1 MQHPVD
7 FFNYFVTEELLK
19 LISEETIRY
28 HFQLRPQKLWSVTL
42 TDIQGF
48 IGAGMLMSI
57 IRLPQS
63 RMYWRPE
70 FLVAEIANAFT
81 VKKFEDIKRF
91 LHFADNTVQSQDK
104 LKKFRPVSDYLCERF
119 KTIPKEE
126 HLSIDEQI
134 IPFKGRSSLK
144 QYNAAKPHKWGYK
157 AFVLC
162 GASGFA
168 YDLEYYVG
176 RDNNLLM
183 PNEVDCGASGNVV
196 VRLSRNVPNNLN
208 YKLYFDN
215 YFTSPDLQVFLA
227 KRGIWSLGTVRIN
240 RVPNSNLISDEK
252 LKKQGRGCFSEQI
265 AEIEDIPIT
274 VLKWCDNKCVT
285 FLSTFVGGQPTEL
298 SQRWDG
304 KESRYKSVTCPNLVK
319 VYNKHM
325 GGVDLIDSLIGL
337 YRNRV
342 RSKKWYHRLWFHIM
356 DLTLVNS
363 WLLYKRTFTEQN
375 KDGTSSALPMPLLD
389 FKNEV
394 ARSLLRKGKLNF
406 TMELFMIAVL
416 VA

>member
-1 MQHPVD
+1 
-7 FFNYFVTEELLK
+7 
-19 LISEETIRY
+19 
-28 HFQLRPQKLWSVTL
+28 
-42 TDIQGF
+42 
-48 IGAGMLMSI
+48 MSI

-104 LKKFRPVSDYLCERF
+104 LKKFRPISDYLCERF

-227 KRGIWSLGTVRIN
+227 KRGIWSL
-240 RVPNSNLISDEK
+240 
-252 LKKQGRGCFSEQI
+252 
-265 AEIEDIPIT
+265 
-274 VLKWCDNKCVT
+274 
-285 FLSTFVGGQPTEL
+285 
-298 SQRWDG
+298 
-304 KESRYKSVTCPNLVK
+304 
-319 VYNKHM
+319 
-325 GGVDLIDSLIGL
+325 
-337 YRNRV
+337 
-342 RSKKWYHRLWFHIM
+342 
-356 DLTLVNS
+356 
-363 WLLYKRTFTEQN
+363 
-375 KDGTSSALPMPLLD
+375 
-389 FKNEV
+389 
-394 ARSLLRKGKLNF
+394 
-406 TMELFMIAVL
+406 
-416 VA
+416 